1 MKSENWKKIKEVF
14 NQASDLPKAKVA
26 SFLADYDVEIRLEV
40 EKMLKA
46 IETDKSLLNTPVV
59 ELNEVWQ
66 EEDLLGQKVGDYK
79 ILREIG
85 EGGMGSVYEAIRDDG
100 EFEQRV
106 AIKLI
111 KSGLG
116 SKEISSR
123 FRHERQILASLEHP
137 NIARLLGGGMTQ
149 KGLPYYAM
157 EFIEGKPIDEFC
169 TENNLSINERLE
181 LFRQVCAA
189 VSFAHS
195 RLVVHR
201 DLKPS
206 NIFVTK
212 DGIVKLLDFG
222 ISKVLTPN
230 SDQMGTATQLGIM
243 TPAYASP
250 EQVRGETVTTST
262 DVYSLGVIL
271 YELLT
276 DQLPYQTK
284 GKSIAELL
292 QIVSEAQIPKP
303 SENPKSKIKNLKLKG
318 DIDTITLKALNRE
331 IERRYASVEQLS
343 EDIRRYLNDLPIKA
357 QADTFSYRYRKFI
370 QRNKVGVI
378 ATSAVFLALIGGILA
393 TLYQN
398 RIARQQQAIAEK
410 RFEQVRKLANNV
422 VFKYHDAI
430 ANLAGATETREML
443 VKDAV
448 EYLDNLAEDAGDNP
462 ELQLELANAYLKIGK
477 VQGDTYVANLGKT
490 DNALENYE
498 KGQTIIENVLDKNS
512 QNVVYLATYSEIL
525 EAKTANLARQNKFKL
540 AETTAEKLIE
550 TNQKIVALQ
559 SADKDSQIIL
569 ARSYLIY
576 ADALAFSGG
585 YEKMTEWYRKSLEIY
600 EKLKENF
607 PNDEKI
613 RRSEIVPM
621 QRIGTKSEYQAEILK
636 EKNAPKEEINA
647 IYLEAEKLHRRS
659 FEIAESL
666 KKDFPNNEIYARY
679 FTAVQINLG
688 TALARIGKGN
698 EGIPLIKKSCDQFRQ
713 TIDSDSKNNE
723 AKRDLAECLQYLA
736 FGFDAMNNSN
746 EAINANEDSLK
757 ILEEIT
763 VKDPTNFE
771 FLSQTHLTYNNTGD
785 IFLRQGKFA
794 EALNFY
800 QKGIEYVEKISKLNQ
815 TQQIELLRAD
825 SNRKIGNAH
834 LALAEKTKN
843 AENFRLTNEF
853 LTKAKTDLVAL
864 QEKNELGKT
873 NEYLLELVENSLK
886 KVESLKVEK

>member
-1 MKSENWKKIKEVF
+1 MNSENWKKIKEVF
-14 NQASDLPKAKVA
+14 NEASDLPSEKRA
-26 SFLADYDVEIRLEV
+26 SFLADYDAEIRLEV

-66 EEDLLGQKVGDYK
+66 EENLLGQKVGDYK
-79 ILREIG
+79 IIREIG
-85 EGGMGSVYEAIRDDG
+85 EGGMGSVYEAVRDDG

-157 EFIEGKPIDEFC
+157 EFIEGVPIDEFC
-169 TENNLSINERLE
+169 QENNLSINERLE
-181 LFRQVCAA
+181 LFRQVCVA

-230 SDQMGTATQLGIM
+230 SEQMGTATQIGIM

-250 EQVRGETVTTST
+250 EQVRGETVSTST

-292 QIVSEAQIPKP
+292 EIVSSSKIERP
-303 SENPKSKIKNLKLKG
+303 SFALENTNRKSKIKNQKSITG
-318 DIDTITLKALNRE
+318 DLDTITLKALNRE
-331 IERRYASVEQLS
+331 ITRRYASVEQFS
-343 EDIRRYLNDLPIKA
+343 EDIKRYLNGLPVSA
-357 QADTFSYRYRKFI
+357 QPDSFSYRYRKFI

-430 ANLAGATETREML
+430 ANLAGSTETREML
-443 VKDAV
+443 VKDAT
-448 EYLDNLAEDAGDNP
+448 EYLDNLAQDAGDNP
-462 ELQLELANAYLKIGK
+462 ELQHELANAYLKIGK

-498 KGQTIIENVLDKNS
+498 KGQKIIENVLEKNS

-540 AETTAEKLIE
+540 AETTAEKVIE
-550 TNQKIVALQ
+550 ANQKIVALQ
-559 SADKDSQIIL
+559 SADKDSQIML

-585 YEKMTEWYRKSLEIY
+585 YEKMTEWYRKSLDLF

-613 RRSEIVPM
+613 RRSEIVPL

-647 IYLEAEKLHRRS
+647 IY
-659 FEIAESL
+659 
-666 KKDFPNNEIYARY
+666 
-679 FTAVQINLG
+679 
-688 TALARIGKGN
+688 
-698 EGIPLIKKSCDQFRQ
+698 
-713 TIDSDSKNNE
+713 
-723 AKRDLAECLQYLA
+723 
-736 FGFDAMNNSN
+736 
-746 EAINANEDSLK
+746 
-757 ILEEIT
+757 
-763 VKDPTNFE
+763 
-771 FLSQTHLTYNNTGD
+771 
-785 IFLRQGKFA
+785 
-794 EALNFY
+794 
-800 QKGIEYVEKISKLNQ
+800 
-815 TQQIELLRAD
+815 
-825 SNRKIGNAH
+825 
-834 LALAEKTKN
+834 
-843 AENFRLTNEF
+843 
-853 LTKAKTDLVAL
+853 
-864 QEKNELGKT
+864 
-873 NEYLLELVENSLK
+873 
-886 KVESLKVEK
+886 